1 MARKILWLTLIVLS
15 AIFLLL
21 SVAGIVAAWVY
32 NEPLTQAASSQ
43 LQEIDNELSQA
54 EVTLESTQTELE
66 RALRIVDSA
75 EQALEKLAQQSTNAE
90 GLFENIQGTLDG
102 RLIPELK
109 TTRERLNAA
118 RMSLEDL
125 QSTLNGI
132 SGLIPGLDLGA
143 PGNIL
148 TGLIA
153 STKSLDS
160 EIANVEAVAQQ
171 ASTFVSDTSYLM
183 GGDLTETRNSLENF
197 RAAAAEYQQKVTGWR
212 TQVADLIEAF
222 PTWIDR
228 ASISLTVFLAWFGL
242 SQFGLLLHGLSIRR
256 GGDPLEVLRRR
267 NPMGDDEVS

>member
-1 MARKILWLTLIVLS
+1 MARKILSLTLIVLS
-15 AIFLLL
+15 SIFFLLG
-21 SVAGIVAAWVY
+21 VVGIVAAWVY
-32 NEPLTQAASSQ
+32 NEPLTQAVTGQ
-43 LQEIDNELSQA
+43 LREIDNELSQA

-90 GLFENIQGTLDG
+90 SLFENIQGTLDG

-132 SGLIPGLDLGA
+132 SSLIPGLDLGA

-197 RAAAAEYQQKVTGWR
+197 LAAAAEYQQKVAGWR
-212 TQVADLIEAF
+212 AQVADLIEAS
-222 PTWIDR
+222 PIWIDR
-228 ASISLTVFLAWFGL
+228 TSISLTVFLVWFGL
-242 SQFGLLLHGLSIRR
+242 SQLGLLLHGLSIRR
-256 GGDPLEVLRRR
+256 GDNPLEVLRRR
-267 NPMGDDEVS
+267 NPMGDDQVP

>member
-1 MARKILWLTLIVLS
+1 MARKILSLTLIVLS
-15 AIFLLL
+15 SIFLLL
-21 SVAGIVAAWVY
+21 GVAGIVAAWIY
-32 NEPLTQAASSQ
+32 NEPLTQAATSQ
-43 LQEIDNELSQA
+43 LREIDSELLQA

-66 RALRIVDSA
+66 RALRIVDAA

-90 GLFENIQGTLDG
+90 SLFENIQGTLDD

-132 SGLIPGLDLGA
+132 SSLIPGLDLGA

-197 RAAAAEYQQKVTGWR
+197 LAAAAEYQQKVAGWR

-222 PTWIDR
+222 PIWIDR
-228 ASISLTVFLAWFGL
+228 TSISLTVF
-242 SQFGLLLHGLSIRR
+242 
-256 GGDPLEVLRRR
+256 
-267 NPMGDDEVS
+267 

>member
-1 MARKILWLTLIVLS
+1 MARKILSLTLIVLS
-15 AIFLLL
+15 SIFLLL
-21 SVAGIVAAWVY
+21 GVAGIVAAWIY
-32 NEPLTQAASSQ
+32 NEPLTQAATSQ
-43 LQEIDNELSQA
+43 LREIDSELSQA

-66 RALRIVDSA
+66 RALRIVDAA

-90 GLFENIQGTLDG
+90 SLFENIQGTLDD

-132 SGLIPGLDLGA
+132 SSLIPGLDLGA

-197 RAAAAEYQQKVTGWR
+197 LAAAAEYQQKVTGWR

-222 PTWIDR
+222 PIWIDR
-228 ASISLTVFLAWFGL
+228 TSISLTVFLVWFGL
-242 SQFGLLLHGLSIRR
+242 SQFGLLLHGLSIGR
-256 GGDPLEVLRRR
+256 GDDPLEVLRRR
-267 NPMGDDEVS
+267 NPMGDDQVP